1 MYNDS
6 AEAIATLF
14 GHEIR
19 DSRSVE
25 TMRAEALAA
34 ARRADVIL
42 LAMGEASEMSGEC
55 ASRVHIEMPDAQHDL
70 MVELKKLGKPMILLH
85 FAGRPTVLNWETEN
99 LDAILETWFS
109 GSETRATQSPR
120 SGRYRNGRKCLA
132 ERYRDP
138 YSRRQSGGYV

>member
-14 GHEIR
+14 GHEIG

-55 ASRVHIEMPDAQHDL
+55 ASRVNIEMLDAQHDL

-109 GSETRATQSPR
+109 GSETGDAIADIVFGKVSPYGQL
-120 SGRYRNGRKCLA
+120 SA
-132 ERYRDP
+132 AMPRDVGQLP
-138 YSRRQSGGYV
+138 LL